1 MELPVSNMLSHNN
14 YGNSHSLVDIE
25 PLVVPSNTKVVQ
37 SKWELVDYGKGS
49 SSENEEESLNT
60 VGKKDKLPSSKCDV
74 KATDSDEEKKRQ
86 MLRDVEVI
94 V

>member
-1 MELPVSNMLSHNN
+1 MEFPVSNKLSHNDYDN
-14 YGNSHSLVDIE
+14 PHSLVDTE
-25 PLVVPSNTKVVQ
+25 PLVVASNTKVVQ

-60 VGKKDKLPSSKCDV
+60 VGKKDKLSLSKCDV

-86 MLRDVEVI
+86 MLRDVEVM

>member
-14 YGNSHSLVDIE
+14 YGNSHLLVDIE

-60 VGKKDKLPSSKCDV
+60 VGKKDRLPSSKCDV

>member
-1 MELPVSNMLSHNN
+1 MEFPVSNMLACNDYDN
-14 YGNSHSLVDIE
+14 AHSLVDTDS
-25 PLVVPSNTKVVQ
+25 LVVPSNTKVVQ

-60 VGKKDKLPSSKCDV
+60 VGKKDKLSSSKCDV

-86 MLRDVEVI
+86 MLRDVEVM